1 MRPQKNSMETADSP
15 LHVFHMPKHMH
26 ECTWKTPTLHKLQFM
41 HKCTLH
47 YMSEMDPGGGYSTL
61 VWVGVCLWE
70 FWSATTHHPSMYQF
84 WRKSDPSMYHGIWG
98 QAHPCT
104 TVYNFWLPIHVPVG
118 KIHPWRYQN
127 KAKITTHHGTSK
139 KFRPMHVPTRI
150 HCEIKETW
158 QTWADWAI
166 KI

>member
-1 MRPQKNSMETADSP
+1 MQYHNFKSHHP
-15 LHVFHMPKHMH
+15 LHQKLGVVIRTLLD
-26 ECTWKTPTLHKLQFM
+26 ECNKITRILPR
-41 HKCTLH
+41 
-47 YMSEMDPGGGYSTL
+47 GGYSTL
-61 VWVGVCLWE
+61 VWVGLCLWG

-104 TVYNFWLPIHVPVG
+104 TVYNFWPPIHVPVG

-127 KAKITTHHGTSK
+127 KAKITTHRGTSK

-166 KI
+166 EI